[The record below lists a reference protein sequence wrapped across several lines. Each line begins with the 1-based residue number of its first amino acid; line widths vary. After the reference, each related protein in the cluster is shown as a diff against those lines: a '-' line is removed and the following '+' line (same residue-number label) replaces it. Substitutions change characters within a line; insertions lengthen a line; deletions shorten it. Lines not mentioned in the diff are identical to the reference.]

1 MRFYDPFD
9 QAVGAGVAEIDRAD
23 HPLQDSQA
31 AAVMSALSRGV
42 ASGRRQRLAAK
53 MARRD
58 RRIDVDSWDFAADP
72 MHWAGARYDRWAE
85 TPAPSQA
92 SGAKAAPSRFIA
104 HLLGMI
110 QRAA

>member
-9 QAVGAGVAEIDRAD
+9 QAAGAGVAEIDRAD
-23 HPLQDSQA
+23 RPLQDTKA

-85 TPAPSQA
+85 TPAQA
-92 SGAKAAPSRFIA
+92 PGTRAAPSRFIA